1 MRKLYYT
8 IIETE
13 GRIVGNTGMS
23 AVSEALPEPGYY
35 PPHGADRDL
44 GPEPLMEVVEGYL
57 GKYLI
62 AADLESC
69 HGVACVYPCPHSSIE
84 GPNGAPCHGFDKGDI
99 SDEVLATDEIY
110 PCTLMEI
117 VEDDL

>member
-1 MRKLYYT
+1 MYKLYYT

-13 GRIVGNTGMS
+13 ERIVGNTGMS
-23 AVSEALPEPGYY
+23 AVSETLPESCYY
-35 PPHGADRDL
+35 PPYRADRHL
-44 GPEPLMEVVEGYL
+44 GPEPLMEVIEGYF

-62 AADLESC
+62 AAYLESC

-84 GPNGAPCHGFDKGDI
+84 GPNGAPSHGLDEGYI
-99 SDEVLATDEIY
+99 PDEVLAAYEIY
-110 PCTLMEI
+110 PRTLMEI